1 MRFLRH
7 LGRLIRDLLSY
18 SIATRR
24 ISLLLALVAGLV
36 LTAVS
41 LAGQAAAPFVVYPFV

>member
-7 LGRLIRDLLSY
+7 LARLIGQLFSF
-18 SIATRR
+18 SVATRR
-24 ISLLLALVAGLV
+24 VSLLLALAAGLV

-41 LAGQAAAPFVVYPFV
+41 LAGQAAAPFVVYPFL